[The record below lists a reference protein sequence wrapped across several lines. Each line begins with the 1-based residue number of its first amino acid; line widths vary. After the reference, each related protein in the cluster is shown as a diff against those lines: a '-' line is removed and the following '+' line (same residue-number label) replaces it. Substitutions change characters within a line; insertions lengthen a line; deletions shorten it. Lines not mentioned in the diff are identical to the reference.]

1 SGDSAGVEILAERSV
16 RGRIVVRA
24 LGRKLRVRHQR
35 RAALAGN
42 GVADGEGVL
51 PARGKLAAVG
61 AEGGWQLWRV
71 AVELRQAREQGAG
84 KQHGVADR
92 LGLDR
97 IAGRGGSERSCDSEG
112 GFLFDGPAKCRR
124 LLERE

>member
-1 SGDSAGVEILAERSV
+1 RPFDGGRDRARAGMPGPLRMDRGASGDSAGVEILAERSV

-71 AVELRQAREQGAG
+71 AVELRQARE
-84 KQHGVADR
+84 
-92 LGLDR
+92 
-97 IAGRGGSERSCDSEG
+97 
-112 GFLFDGPAKCRR
+112 
-124 LLERE
+124 